1 MESTTLTKLDAAAN
15 STISTYTASFQEF
28 KEFTL
33 GVLRGERKVDPKEPR
48 VWVESADANNKTR
61 TKVQFQSLEA
71 GAKLLSAKNRA
82 LLRVI
87 AEHRP
92 KSVTEL
98 ATLTHRAEQ
107 NVLRTLHKLSAVGLV
122 RLDRGE
128 GRAYQPVVTA
138 RKVHFEIDLLG

>member
-1 MESTTLTKLDAAAN
+1 MKKGVRRPGTHKMG
-15 STISTYTASFQEF
+15 SFQEF

>member
-1 MESTTLTKLDAAAN
+1 MKKRMRKPGTFKTG
-15 STISTYTASFQEF
+15 SFQEF

-33 GVLRGERKVDPKEPR
+33 GVVRGKRKIDPNEPKI
-48 VWVESADANNKTR
+48 WVESVDSIEKKRAD
-61 TKVQFQSLEA
+61 VQFQSLEA

-87 AEHRP
+87 AERRP
-92 KSVTEL
+92 KSVSEL

-107 NVLRTLHKLSAVGLV
+107 NLLRTLHKLSAVGLI
-122 RLDRGE
+122 RLDKGE

-138 RKVHFEIDLLG
+138 RKVHFEIDLLA

>member
-1 MESTTLTKLDAAAN
+1 MKKHTRKPGTFKTG
-15 STISTYTASFQEF
+15 SFKEF

-33 GVLRGERKVDPKEPR
+33 GVVRGKRKLDPSEPKI
-48 VWVESADANNKTR
+48 WVESADSSEDNPTD
-61 TKVQFQSLEA
+61 VQFQSLEA

-87 AEHRP
+87 AERRP
-92 KSVTEL
+92 KSVSEL

-107 NVLRTLHKLSAVGLV
+107 NLLRTLHKLSAVGLV

-128 GRAYQPVVTA
+128 GRAYQPVVTV
-138 RKVHFEIDLLG
+138 RKVHFEIDLLA